1 MKDLIRNDPRQ
12 ERVNFTLPEV
22 NRDQQI
28 SLGQSIIAL
37 IGINLP
43 EYFSDQDNKEDIGLM
58 LIDIA
63 KHFQISIEDLYRF
76 DVLENVLDPDFEYQ
90 IKTELSYSVIS
101 KKEL

>member
-1 MKDLIRNDPRQ
+1 MGDLSKNNLRQ
-12 ERVNFTLPEV
+12 ERVKFSLPIV

-43 EYFSDQDNKEDIGLM
+43 DYFTDQDNKEDIALM
-58 LIDIA
+58 LVDIA

-76 DVLENVLDPDFEYQ
+76 DLLENVLDPDFKYR
-90 IKTELSYSVIS
+90 IKTDLSYSIIS
-101 KKEL
+101 KEEI

>member
-1 MKDLIRNDPRQ
+1 MSDLAKKDTGK
-12 ERVNFTLPEV
+12 ERVSFTLPIV

-43 EYFSDQDNKEDIGLM
+43 DYFADQDNKEDIALM

-76 DVLENVLDPDFEYQ
+76 DLIENVLDPDYQ
-90 IKTELSYSVIS
+90 YQLQTKLSYTITS
-101 KKEL
+101 KEEL